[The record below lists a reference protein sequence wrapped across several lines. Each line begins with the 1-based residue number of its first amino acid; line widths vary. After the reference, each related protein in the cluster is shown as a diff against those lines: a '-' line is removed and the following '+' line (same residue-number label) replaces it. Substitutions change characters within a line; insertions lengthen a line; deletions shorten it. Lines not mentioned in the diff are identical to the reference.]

1 MDQAEGNNFSVEGSI
16 VSRNEGIFGMVRI
29 NWESTSYIAQV
40 RTLITD
46 VYFRHVRAFQP
57 GVCGLRYRD
66 DYRERGESGW
76 TIKSTT

>member
-1 MDQAEGNNFSVEGSI
+1 MKRGDIRHGQDKLREHP
-16 VSRNEGIFGMVRI
+16 
-29 NWESTSYIAQV
+29 YIAQV

-57 GVCGLRYRD
+57 ALCGLRYRD